1 MTALLILMVAPILG
15 MDLGSIRSEPNP
27 EHRCDLAIENAN
39 TALDA
44 AKDAYSAGDGARL
57 ESALAEVGDSVD
69 LAYESLAGEAHRNT
83 KAFKKAEL
91 QTGKLLRRLEG
102 FRQLVD
108 FDERAKV
115 DKIHERVSAAHDNL
129 LNGIMK
135 KK

>member
-1 MTALLILMVAPILG
+1 MTALLILTLVL
-15 MDLGSIRSEPNP
+15 DLTSIRNEPNA
-27 EHRCDLAIENAN
+27 EHRCELAIENAN
-39 TALDA
+39 AALDA
-44 AKDAYSAGDGARL
+44 AKDAFAAGDGAKL
-57 ESALAEVGDSVD
+57 QGALDEVGDSVE

-83 KAFKKAEL
+83 KAFKKAEQ

-108 FDERAKV
+108 FDDQAKV

>member
-1 MTALLILMVAPILG
+1 MTTLLIIILAL
-15 MDLGSIRSEPNP
+15 DLNSVRNEPNP

-39 TALDA
+39 AALDA
-44 AKDAYSAGDGARL
+44 AKDAYSAGDGAKL
-57 ESALAEVGDSVD
+57 QAALDEVADSVD

-83 KAFKKAEL
+83 RAFKKAE
-91 QTGKLLRRLEG
+91 QQSAKLLRRLEG

-108 FDERAKV
+108 FDDQAKV
-115 DKIHERVSAAHDNL
+115 DKSLQRVSAAHDNL

>member
-1 MTALLILMVAPILG
+1 MTALLIMILAL
-15 MDLGSIRSEPNP
+15 DLSSVRNEPNP

-44 AKDAYSAGDGARL
+44 SKELYSAGDAAKL
-57 ESALAEVGDSVD
+57 QAALDELADSVD

-83 KAFKKAEL
+83 RAFKKAEQ

-108 FDERAKV
+108 FDDQGKV
-115 DKIHERVSAAHDNL
+115 DKTLQRVSAAHDNL

>member
-1 MTALLILMVAPILG
+1 MTALLIMTLAL
-15 MDLGSIRSEPNP
+15 DLASVRNEPNP

-44 AKDAYSAGDGARL
+44 AKDASSASDGAKL
-57 ESALAEVGDSVD
+57 QAALDEVADSVD
-69 LAYESLAGEAHRNT
+69 LAYESLAGETHRNT
-83 KAFKKAEL
+83 RAFKKAEQ

-108 FDERAKV
+108 FDDQAKV
-115 DKIHERVSAAHDNL
+115 DKVHERVSAAHDNL

>member
-1 MTALLILMVAPILG
+1 MTALLIMILAL
-15 MDLGSIRSEPNP
+15 DLSSVRNEPNP

-44 AKDAYSAGDGARL
+44 AKDAYSAGDGAKL
-57 ESALAEVGDSVD
+57 QAALDEVADSVD

-83 KAFKKAEL
+83 RAFKKAEQ

-108 FDERAKV
+108 FDDQAKV
-115 DKIHERVSAAHDNL
+115 DKTLQRVSAAHDNL